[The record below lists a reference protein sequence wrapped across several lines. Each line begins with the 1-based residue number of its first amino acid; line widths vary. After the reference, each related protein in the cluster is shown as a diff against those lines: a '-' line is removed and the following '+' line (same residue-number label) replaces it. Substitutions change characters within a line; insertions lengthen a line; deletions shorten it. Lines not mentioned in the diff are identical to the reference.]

1 MLAILI
7 AAFMAAAAPSPL
19 EMARDKQDR
28 AALTELAA
36 QANAA
41 AAKAPNDPD
50 SQYRAALANCYL
62 AEVAIELHDRKGGR
76 QIAEQGIR
84 FAEKTVSLKPGNAE
98 YYRLLGTLY
107 GQAITDIISGLS
119 YGAKAKD
126 AINKAVEKAP
136 KSSMMYVARGVGN
149 YYVPAQLGGGA
160 KLSIPDFQKAIELDP
175 ANAEAYLWL
184 GLSLRKEN
192 RDPEARQAFAKSLEL
207 NPNRLWAKQQLE
219 KTPAK

>member
-1 MLAILI
+1 MLAIVI

-19 EMARDKQDR
+19 EVARDKQDR
-28 AALTELAA
+28 PVLTDLAA
-36 QANAA
+36 QAGAA
-41 AAKAPNDPD
+41 AAKSPNDPEA
-50 SQYRAALANCYL
+50 QYRAALANSYL
-62 AEVAIELHDRKGGR
+62 AEVALELRDRKAGR
-76 QIAEQGIR
+76 QFAEQGIR
-84 FAEKTVSLKPGNAE
+84 FAEKTVALKPENAE
-98 YYRLLGTLY
+98 YHRLLGTLY
-107 GQAITDIISGLS
+107 GQAVTDIMSGLT
-119 YGAKAKD
+119 YGPKAKD

-175 ANAEAYLWL
+175 RNAEAYLWL

-192 RDPEARQAFAKSLEL
+192 RDAEARQAFVKSLEL
-207 NPNRLWAKQQLE
+207 NPNRVWAKQQLE

>member
-1 MLAILI
+1 MLAIFI

-19 EMARDKQDR
+19 EVARDKQDR
-28 AALTELAA
+28 AALTELAT
-36 QANAA
+36 QASAA
-41 AAKAPNDPD
+41 AAKTPNDPEA
-50 SQYRAALANCYL
+50 QYRAALANSYL
-62 AEVAIELHDRKGGR
+62 AEVAIELRDRKAGR
-76 QIAEQGIR
+76 QIAEQGMK
-84 FAEKTVSLKPGNAE
+84 FAEKAVALKPANAE

-107 GQAITDIISGLS
+107 GQAVTDIMSGLS
-119 YGAKAKD
+119 YGPKAKD

-192 RDPEARQAFAKSLEL
+192 RDAEARQAFTKSLEL
-207 NPNRLWAKQQLE
+207 NPNRIWAKQQLE

>member
-1 MLAILI
+1 MLAIFI

-28 AALTELAA
+28 AALTDMAA
-36 QANAA
+36 QAGAA
-41 AAKAPNDPD
+41 AAKAPNLAEA
-50 SQYRAALANCYL
+50 QYQAALANSYL
-62 AEVAIELHDRKGGR
+62 AEVAIELRDRKAGR
-76 QIAEQGIR
+76 QIAEQGIK
-84 FAEKTVSLKPGNAE
+84 FAEKAVAMNPANAE

-107 GQAITDIISGLS
+107 GQAVTDVISGLS
-119 YGAKAKD
+119 YGPKAKD

-136 KSSMMYVARGVGN
+136 KTSMMYVARGVGN

-175 ANAEAYLWL
+175 SNAEAYLWL

-192 RDPEARQAFAKSLEL
+192 RDAEARQAFTKSLEL
-207 NPNRLWAKQQLE
+207 NPSRVWTKQQLE